1 MKYIVKMN
9 GSSYEVEVERVSPF
23 HMLTR
28 EEIAAGGSAALASAA
43 PAAPAPAPAP
53 APAAPAP
60 APAPAAA
67 PAAPA
72 PAAAPAAPA
81 PAPAA
86 APASAGGTQ
95 VTCPLRGSVLEVR
108 AAAGQAVKAG
118 DILFMVEAMKMENE
132 IVAPTDGTV
141 AEVLVKKGDT
151 VESDTPLAVIR

>member
-60 APAPAAA
+60 
-67 PAAPA
+67 APA

>member
-72 PAAAPAAPA
+72 PA
-81 PAPAA
+81 PAA

-118 DILFMVEAMKMENE
+118 DTLFIVEAMKMENE